1 MNQAEIKPIEARIMV
16 KDGLTEVIIRK
27 VEFINGIPMRSF
39 LTKGGNWM
47 VVGFEEMIPTECY
60 LHSTTYS
67 PEPENPVMDKINS
80 WQLFGRPFV
89 FSHPEIF
96 SWEDCGNSSSS
107 TEGQPKYSGLK
118 CWKCGKD
125 MERDDGGSVIKG
137 IQVTVCDGPAELTPA
152 DIEYNNRQLGKYGN
166 GQGQCN
172 VAICYE
178 CYIDNLFGV
187 GGQ

>member
-1 MNQAEIKPIEARIMV
+1 
-16 KDGLTEVIIRK
+16 
-27 VEFINGIPMRSF
+27 
-39 LTKGGNWM
+39 
-47 VVGFEEMIPTECY
+47 
-60 LHSTTYS
+60 
-67 PEPENPVMDKINS
+67 MDKINS
-80 WQLFGRPFV
+80 RQLFGKPFV

-125 MERDDGGSVIKG
+125 MERDDGGTVIKG
-137 IQVTVCDGPAELTPA
+137 IEVTVHHDHDYLTPA
-152 DIEYNNRQLGKYGN
+152 DIEHNNRQLGKYGN
-166 GQGQCN
+166 GQGQCK

-187 GGQ
+187 GVQQ

>member
-1 MNQAEIKPIEARIMV
+1 
-16 KDGLTEVIIRK
+16 
-27 VEFINGIPMRSF
+27 
-39 LTKGGNWM
+39 
-47 VVGFEEMIPTECY
+47 
-60 LHSTTYS
+60 
-67 PEPENPVMDKINS
+67 MDKINS
-80 WQLFGRPFV
+80 RQLFGKPFV

-96 SWEDCGNSSSS
+96 PWEECGNSSSS

-137 IQVTVCDGPAELTPA
+137 IVVNVCNYGPAKLTPA
-152 DIEYNNRQLGKYGN
+152 DIEYNNRQLSKYGN
-166 GQGQCN
+166 GQGQCD

-187 GGQ
+187 GVQ

>member
-1 MNQAEIKPIEARIMV
+1 
-16 KDGLTEVIIRK
+16 
-27 VEFINGIPMRSF
+27 
-39 LTKGGNWM
+39 
-47 VVGFEEMIPTECY
+47 
-60 LHSTTYS
+60 
-67 PEPENPVMDKINS
+67 MDKINS
-80 WQLFGRPFV
+80 RQLFGKPFV

-96 SWEDCGNSSSS
+96 PWEECGNSSSS

-137 IQVTVCDGPAELTPA
+137 IVVNVCNYGPAKLTPA

-166 GQGQCN
+166 GQGQCD

-187 GGQ
+187 GVQ